1 MKVRLRLSEPLK
13 KGKSQGPIFRIFQI
27 SVQFNLLIPH
37 IIAKQIFGGVDLY
50 ITKCSEDVL
59 TA

>member
-13 KGKSQGPIFRIFQI
+13 KGKSHDLFSRILQI

-50 ITKCSEDVL
+50 IAKCYEDDL
-59 TA
+59 TS

>member
-1 MKVRLRLSEPLK
+1 MKVRLQLSEPFK
-13 KGKSQGPIFRIFQI
+13 KGKSQGPIFRILQI

-50 ITKCSEDVL
+50 IAKCYEDVL
-59 TA
+59 TS